1 MVAVEPAYCH
11 QCGSEA
17 TLREVHGRQRRW
29 CPDCEFV
36 MFRNAVPSAGVLVV
50 DDERVL
56 LIERAVP
63 PDDGLWALPGGHP
76 EYDEEPLHAAVREL
90 REETGIVADPADL
103 SLFTVVHA
111 QTEHHGGRT
120 YHYNMI
126 TYTVQRSATRGD
138 VDLGPEAADAS
149 YWSVDDILENTEQ
162 TREID
167 RRRIRMVFDR

>member
-11 QCGSEA
+11 QCGSEVER
-17 TLREVHGRQRRW
+17 REIHGRQRRW

-36 MFRNAVPSAGVLVV
+36 LFRNAVPSAGVLVV
-50 DDERVL
+50 DGERVL

-76 EYDEEPLHAAVREL
+76 EYDEEPRHAAVREL
-90 REETGIVADPADL
+90 REETGLVVDPADL
-103 SLFTVVHA
+103 TLFTAVHA
-111 QTEHHGGRT
+111 TTEQHGGRT

-126 TYTVQRSATRGD
+126 TYTVERSAAGGD
-138 VDLGPEAADAS
+138 VDVGPEASDARF
-149 YWSVDDILENTEQ
+149 WDVDEMLANEAV

-167 RRRIRMVFDR
+167 RRRVRMLFER